1 MGPPPKHHILLCL
14 KRPQNRL
21 NLLQK
26 FVRVLKHG
34 SKPGIIKDSLPAI
47 DYFLPFLRQPK
58 ILFPA
63 FCHLI
68 KLRASQPQY
77 MLLPIPF
84 GSIGMPVQHI
94 DIDLFHGLRLDDSQI
109 CIKHSRCCDKM
120 SYFFLAFLKY
130 TYSKLGTY
138 LHIRTYIEK
147 IGKYS
152 YEIYLFQIFY
162 YATISIFVAKAL
174 STIDSYPIQQILYFF
189 ISTLLCLLPVAFKEL
204 KDKTP

>member
-1 MGPPPKHHILLCL
+1 MDMEPLFSTHLDLWPLCHW
-14 KRPQNRL
+14 
-21 NLLQK
+21 
-26 FVRVLKHG
+26 VCY
-34 SKPGIIKDSLPAI
+34 IYIA
-47 DYFLPFLRQPK
+47 
-58 ILFPA
+58 
-63 FCHLI
+63 
-68 KLRASQPQY
+68 
-77 MLLPIPF
+77 
-84 GSIGMPVQHI
+84 
-94 DIDLFHGLRLDDSQI
+94 
-109 CIKHSRCCDKM
+109 
-120 SYFFLAFLKY
+120 YFFLAFLKY

-174 STIDSYPIQQILYFF
+174 STIDSYPIQQILYYF